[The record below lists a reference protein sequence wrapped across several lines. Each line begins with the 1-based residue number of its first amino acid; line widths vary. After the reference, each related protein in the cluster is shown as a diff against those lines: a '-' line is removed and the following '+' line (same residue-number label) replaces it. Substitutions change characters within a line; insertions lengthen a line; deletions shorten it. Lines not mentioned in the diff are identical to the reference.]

1 MGSLDRGH
9 NIRILLVDDEPDLL
23 GIVELVLVK
32 KGFKVTAMETPPSVE
47 ELIKI
52 DPDVVFLDLLLKGQH
67 GVDICQRIKAD
78 PRSNHVP
85 VVIVSAHT
93 ASEVKEACKAC
104 SADDFLT
111 KPFDI
116 HELGRKA
123 EYYGMQHQQQKGVA
137 GPIGD

>member
-1 MGSLDRGH
+1 MGTQTHS
-9 NIRILLVDDEPDLL
+9 NEAIKILLVDDEPDLL

-32 KGFKVTAMETPPSVE
+32 KGFKVTALEAPPSVD
-47 ELIKI
+47 ELVRI

-67 GVDICQRIKAD
+67 GVDICQRIKSD
-78 PRSNHVP
+78 PRSSHVP
-85 VVIVSAHT
+85 VVLVSAHT
-93 ASEVKEACKAC
+93 RTEVKEACEAC

-123 EYYGMQHQQQKGVA
+123 ELYGMQHRHLRGSA
-137 GPIGD
+137 

>member
-1 MGSLDRGH
+1 MEMPD
-9 NIRILLVDDEPDLL
+9 NNNNAIKILLVDDEPDLL

-32 KGFKVTAMETPPSVE
+32 KGFRVTALESPPSVDD
-47 ELIKI
+47 LLKV

-78 PRSNHVP
+78 PRSKDIP

-93 ASEVKEACKAC
+93 APEVKEACEAC
-104 SADDFLT
+104 QADDFLT

-123 EYYGMQHQQQKGVA
+123 QLYGNRHQQLRHTA
-137 GPIGD
+137 

>member
-1 MGSLDRGH
+1 MGRQTDMNSA
-9 NIRILLVDDEPDLL
+9 IRILLVDDEPDLL

-32 KGFKVTAMETPPSVE
+32 KGFRVTAMEAPPTVE
-47 ELIKI
+47 ELLRI
-52 DPDVVFLDLLLKGQH
+52 DPDVIFLDLLLKGQH

-78 PRSNHVP
+78 PRSKDVP

-93 ASEVKEACKAC
+93 ASEVKEACLAC

-123 EYYGMQHQQQKGVA
+123 EQYGSIHRQHRGEA
-137 GPIGD
+137 

>member
-1 MGSLDRGH
+1 MGSLNSDR

-32 KGFKVTAMETPPSVE
+32 KGFEVTALQDPPSVD
-47 ELIKI
+47 ELVKI

-78 PRSNHVP
+78 PRSSHVP
-85 VVIVSAHT
+85 VVLVSAHT
-93 ASEVKEACKAC
+93 AAEVKEACEAC
-104 SADDFLT
+104 SAEDFLT

-123 EYYGMQHQQQKGVA
+123 EYYGMLHQQQKGLA
-137 GPIGD
+137 

>member
-1 MGSLDRGH
+1 MEMAQ
-9 NIRILLVDDEPDLL
+9 NNNNAIKILLVDDEPDLL

-32 KGFKVTAMETPPSVE
+32 KGFKVTALESPPSVE
-47 ELIKI
+47 DLVSL

-78 PRSNHVP
+78 PRTKEIP

-93 ASEVKEACKAC
+93 APEVKEACQAC
-104 SADDFLT
+104 HADDFMT

-116 HELGRKA
+116 HELGGKA
-123 EYYGMQHQQQKGVA
+123 QFYGSKHQQLRHTA
-137 GPIGD
+137 

>member
-1 MGSLDRGH
+1 MGESV
-9 NIRILLVDDEPDLL
+9 NSSIRILLVDDEPDLL
-23 GIVELVLVK
+23 GIVELVLLK
-32 KGFKVTAMETPPSVE
+32 KGFKVTALQAPPSVD

-78 PRSNHVP
+78 PRSKDVP

-93 ASEVKEACKAC
+93 ASEVKEACMAC
-104 SADDFLT
+104 HADDFLT

-123 EYYGMQHQQQKGVA
+123 EFYGVQHKQQRGIA
-137 GPIGD
+137 

>member
-1 MGSLDRGH
+1 MNNAGNHKNSD
-9 NIRILLVDDEPDLL
+9 IKILLVDDEPDLL

-32 KGFKVTAMETPPSVE
+32 KGFNVTAMQRPPSAE
-47 ELIKI
+47 ELLGI

-67 GVDICQRIKAD
+67 GVDICQRIKSD
-78 PRSNHVP
+78 PRSSHIP

-93 ASEVKEACKAC
+93 ATEVKEACEAC
-104 SADDFLT
+104 HADDFLT

-123 EYYGMQHQQQKGVA
+123 EQYGLQHLLTRGKV
-137 GPIGD
+137 

>member
-1 MGSLDRGH
+1 M
-9 NIRILLVDDEPDLL
+9 IKILLVDDEPDLL

-32 KGFKVTAMETPPSVE
+32 KGFNVTALQAPPTVD
-47 ELIKI
+47 ELLKI
-52 DPDVVFLDLLLKGQH
+52 DPDVIFLDLLLKGQH

-85 VVIVSAHT
+85 VILVSAHT
-93 ASEVKEACKAC
+93 VSEVKDACLAC
-104 SADDFLT
+104 SADDFMT

-123 EYYGMQHQQQKGVA
+123 EYYGVRHQQDRAQA
-137 GPIGD
+137 

>member
-1 MGSLDRGH
+1 MATAVDTHGA
-9 NIRILLVDDEPDLL
+9 IKILLVDDEPDLL

-32 KGFKVTAMETPPSVE
+32 KGFKVTALEAPPSVE
-47 ELIKI
+47 ELIQI

-78 PRSNHVP
+78 PRSKDVP

-93 ASEVKEACKAC
+93 ASEVKEACMAC

-123 EYYGMQHQQQKGVA
+123 EYYGIQHKQHRGQA
-137 GPIGD
+137 